1 MIFDVAFHPAAVDL
15 LINEGGLSAC
25 KVGHHIARIRATL
38 GDFGFED
45 DPSRDSPATGLIG
58 KRGEEPNLAVFIL
71 SQHLCLIQ
79 KGCSKRV
86 RTRITGLAEY
96 IKEVMVFTIVMD
108 FGRAE
113 MAGQIIPCYRQT
125 ITGHLHRRIRS
136 QTIAIVRI
144 LIALGDLIDP
154 LTPKITEAMIHI

>member
-1 MIFDVAFHPAAVDL
+1 MIFDVAFHPAKVDL
-15 LINEGGLSAC
+15 FIYEGGPGAC
-25 KVGHHIARIRATL
+25 KVGHHIARIRATF

-45 DPSRDSPATGLIG
+45 DPSLDSPATGLIG
-58 KRGEEPNLAVFIL
+58 KRGKEPNLAVFIL

-86 RTRITGLAEY
+86 TTRITGLVEC

-113 MAGQIIPCYRQT
+113 MAVQIISCYRQT
-125 ITGHLHRRIRS
+125 ITGHLHHRIRS
-136 QTIAIVRI
+136 KRIAIV
-144 LIALGDLIDP
+144 
-154 LTPKITEAMIHI
+154 HIVVLK